1 MIRLTLLTRHGCHLC
16 DAMRAVVEQVA
27 RTHPLTLDEIDI
39 ATDRG
44 LERRFGTAIPVLMH
58 GERIVARS
66 RTTRRELLAMLRE
79 TGK

>member
-1 MIRLTLLTRHGCHLC
+1 MTRLTLLTRHGCHLC
-16 DAMRAVVEQVA
+16 DDMKAVVEQVG
-27 RTHPLTLDEIDI
+27 RTHPLALDEIDI

-58 GERIVARS
+58 GECVVARY
-66 RTTRRELLAMLRE
+66 RTTQRELREMLRE